1 VDFQNSSRS
10 VALQSRLRAFV
21 DDQVIPHEGVY
32 ERELAALESPH
43 GQPAIMEELK
53 AKARVEGLWNL
64 CVGEEPWGPGLT
76 PTEFAPLVEIAGRSL
91 IGLETV
97 NSAAPDTGNM
107 ELLALFGSPEQQE
120 RWLRPLADGV
130 IRSCFAMSEPGVPS
144 SDPTQ
149 LAATV
154 EQRGERLV
162 LHGTKW
168 FASGATDD
176 RCELLLFVG
185 RSNEGPDPRRRHSV
199 VLVPRDTPGVTI
211 VRDLS
216 VFGYHDKF
224 GHAEI
229 RFDEVVVPR
238 SALLGEEGNG
248 FAQAQA
254 RLGPGRIHYGM
265 RVIGM
270 AERSLELLCRR
281 ALDRAPFG
289 TLLADQSSVHEWI
302 GRSRAGIDQAR
313 LLVLHTA
320 AEIERVGAKAAR
332 TSISMV
338 KFAAL
343 QSCFDVID
351 RAIQVHGAAG
361 VSDDLPLARMYA
373 LCRALRI
380 ADGPDE
386 VHLRSVAR
394 AELAKY
400 REPAEPSGERR
411 TVREPSL
418 AT

>member
-1 VDFQNSSRS
+1 MDFQNSSRS
-10 VALQSRLRAFV
+10 LALQKQLREFI
-21 DDQVIPHEGVY
+21 DQRVIPNEGTY
-32 ERELAALESPH
+32 ERELAALPSPH

-53 AKARVEGLWNL
+53 AEARAAGLWNL

-91 IGLETV
+91 IGLETI
-97 NSAAPDTGNM
+97 NSSAPDTGNM
-107 ELLALFGSPEQQE
+107 ELLAMFGTPEQQE
-120 RWLRPLADGV
+120 RWLRPLADAA
-130 IRSCFAMSEPGVPS
+130 IRSCFAMSEPAIPS

-149 LAATV
+149 LVATITT
-154 EQRGERLV
+154 RGDDFV
-162 LHGTKW
+162 LNGTKW

-176 RCELLLFVG
+176 RCEVFLFLG
-185 RSNEGPDPRRRHSV
+185 RSNEGSHPRRRHSV
-199 VLVPRDTPGVTI
+199 VLVPKDTPGVTV

-224 GHAEI
+224 GHAEV

-238 SALLGEEGNG
+238 SALLGEEGRG
-248 FAQAQA
+248 FGQAQA

-270 AERSLELLCRR
+270 AERALELLCRR
-281 ALDRAPFG
+281 ALTRAPFG
-289 TLLADQSSVHEWI
+289 VPLAEQSSVHDWI
-302 GRSRAGIDQAR
+302 ALSRAGIDQAR

-320 AEIERVGAKAAR
+320 AEIERVGAKGAR

-343 QSCFDVID
+343 SSCFDVID

-361 VSDDLPLARMYA
+361 VSDDFPLARMYT

-380 ADGPDE
+380 ADGPDA
-386 VHLRSVAR
+386 VHMRSVAR
-394 AELAKY
+394 AELDKY
-400 REPAEPSGERR
+400 RP
-411 TVREPSL
+411 
-418 AT
+418 